1 MKNCNLLTIVIVAI
15 VVSLVTF
22 VVTFTSL
29 PRQASAPNIANAP
42 AGGSI
47 IPISI
52 VALYENAS
60 TSPSVSIE
68 YPQFPSLP
76 ADFNASIAKAV
87 TDRLADFRQAAAD
100 TETARDAT
108 ANNLTGQPGASIPP
122 SAYSFMASWQL
133 TQINSRYVSFII
145 RFESYSGGANGNDEL
160 QTFNYDIAARKIV
173 NLGNL
178 FPKRADYLSA
188 IADIARHQLNESLN
202 GTSNG
207 NAPTDMISAGTEPTA
222 ANFADFTFTDYIV
235 TIYFPKYAVAP
246 GSFGEQHVD
255 IPRSAVE

>member
-1 MKNCNLLTIVIVAI
+1 MKNRNILTIVIVGI
-15 VVSLVTF
+15 VVALVTF
-22 VVTFTSL
+22 VVTFTAL
-29 PRQASAPNIANAP
+29 PRQASAPSAINAQS
-42 AGGSI
+42 GSNI

-52 VALYENAS
+52 VTQYQNSS

-87 TDRLADFRQAAAD
+87 TDRLADFKQATAD

-108 ANNLTGQPGASIPP
+108 ANNLPGQPGASIPP
-122 SAYSFMASWQL
+122 SDYSFIASWQL

-145 RFESYSGGANGNDEL
+145 RFSSYSGGANGNDEL
-160 QTFNYDIAARKIV
+160 QTFNYDVAARKTV
-173 NLGNL
+173 SLGDL
-178 FPKRADYLSA
+178 FPKRADYLTA
-188 IADIARHQLNESLN
+188 IADIARSQLNESLN

-207 NAPTDMISAGTEPTA
+207 NAPTDMISAGTEPTVD
-222 ANFADFTFTDYIV
+222 NFADFTFTDYIV

>member
-15 VVSLVTF
+15 VVALVTF
-22 VVTFTSL
+22 VVTFTAM
-29 PRQASAPNIANAP
+29 PRQVSAPSAINAQS
-42 AGGSI
+42 GSNI
-47 IPISI
+47 IPTSI
-52 VALYENAS
+52 VTQYQNAS

-68 YPQFPSLP
+68 YPQFPSLS

-87 TDRLADFRQAAAD
+87 TDRLADFKQAAAL

-108 ANNLTGQPGASIPP
+108 ANNLPGQPGASIPP
-122 SAYSFMASWQL
+122 SDYSFIASWQL

-145 RFESYSGGANGNDEL
+145 RFSSYSGGANGNDEL
-160 QTFNYDIAARKIV
+160 QTFNYDVAARKTV
-173 NLGNL
+173 GLGDL

-188 IADIARHQLNESLN
+188 IADIARSQLNESLN
-202 GTSNG
+202 SASNG
-207 NAPTDMISAGTEPTA
+207 NAPLDMISAGTEPTA
-222 ANFADFTFTDYIV
+222 DNFADFTFTDYIV